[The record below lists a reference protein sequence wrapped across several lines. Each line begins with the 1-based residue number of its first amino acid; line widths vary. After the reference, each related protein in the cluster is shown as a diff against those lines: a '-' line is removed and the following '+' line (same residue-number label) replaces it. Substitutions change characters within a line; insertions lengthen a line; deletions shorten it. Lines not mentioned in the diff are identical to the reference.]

1 MGGRNE
7 DLVPAIPKPVSDRL
21 EAVLRALDA
30 RDQRIVLAESCTA
43 GMVASTITAVDKLG
57 HVLECGFVVYS
68 DEAKAR
74 LLGVPRSVLADQ
86 GAVSEEVARRM
97 AEAALGSAGGDVAV
111 AITGFAG
118 PAGSCDEEGLV
129 HFALARPGHPT
140 EHRVED
146 FGARGTAGVRLA
158 ALGTVIDLL
167 EAPGVGA

>member
-1 MGGRNE
+1 MGSRRE
-7 DLVPAIPKPVSDRL
+7 DLVPAIPTPVTDRL
-21 EAVLRALDA
+21 EAVLRVLDA
-30 RDQRIVLAESCTA
+30 KGQRIILAESCTA
-43 GMVASTITAVDKLG
+43 GMVASAITAVDKLG

-74 LLGVPRSVLADQ
+74 LLGIPRSVLASE

-97 AEAALGSAGGDVAV
+97 AEGALETASGDIAV

-140 EHRVED
+140 ENRVEH

-167 EAPGVGA
+167 EASGVGA